1 MISKLHRASTAA
13 RRKGTAGF
21 LVKSTRQW
29 LLVTALIA
37 GSMTA
42 NASTLIGEWTGTG
55 QPVPPDG
62 STLVVDLYFLTQTPD
77 GLAFD
82 LTGTVDVTCLHSS
95 DPECG
100 SDGILSFTGSL
111 LDDTVTFTASSGA
124 MFNGSL
130 VDPNL
135 LTGVATNPS

>member
-1 MISKLHRASTAA
+1 MISKLNRASTAA
-13 RRKGTAGF
+13 RRKVTAGF

-29 LLVTALIA
+29 LLVTGLIA

-42 NASTLIGEWTGTG
+42 NASAIIGEWTGTG
-55 QPVPPDG
+55 QPVPADG

-77 GLAFD
+77 GSAFD

-95 DPECG
+95 DPKCG

-111 LDDTVTFTASSGA
+111 LANDTVTFTASSGA

-135 LTGVATNPS
+135 LTGVAT